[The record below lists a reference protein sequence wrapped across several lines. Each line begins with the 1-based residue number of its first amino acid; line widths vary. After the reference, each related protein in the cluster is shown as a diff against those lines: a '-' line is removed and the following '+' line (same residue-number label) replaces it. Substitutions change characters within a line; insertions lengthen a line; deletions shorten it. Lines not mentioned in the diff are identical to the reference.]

1 MNTRLGC
8 LTQAN
13 GLVGRC
19 LILMGPL
26 LVLFAGVLVTVLAI
40 VLLALEFAQS
50 ELRDA
55 RTRAREE
62 LVASRRSPMAPSAVD
77 LRPLLIEAVAAVGED
92 AARPIRLDLPNGY
105 LLVTADP
112 DRVQQ
117 VVHNLLSNARKYSP
131 LGGVVQLTVHAGKDM
146 LEVAITDQGLGIPAE
161 ALGHLFDP
169 YYRVAGE
176 ARRSIRG
183 TGLGLAMVKDSVEA
197 VGGQVGAE
205 SAGPGHG
212 SRFWFTLPRAPHV
225 RRVAANEP
233 ADSGAAHP
241 RSLRLL
247 AVDHDA
253 AVGSATRRLLRTDGH
268 EVVTARSAEEALDQ
282 LRARPFDVVISDLR
296 LSSGRDGWALAAEVR
311 RNWPR
316 VRFVVAMGGAGIDP
330 RAAGIAA
337 VLRKPYQPQELRIL
351 LTELGSP
358 VAEQAA

>member
-1 MNTRLGC
+1 
-8 LTQAN
+8 
-13 GLVGRC
+13 
-19 LILMGPL
+19 MGPL

-40 VLLALEFAQS
+40 ALLALEFAQS

-62 LVASRRSPMAPSAVD
+62 SVASHRSPIAPSAVD
-77 LRPLLIEAVAAVGED
+77 LRPLLIQAVAAIGED
-92 AARPIRLDLPNGY
+92 VARPIRLDLPDGY
-105 LLVTADP
+105 LLVTADS

-117 VVHNLLSNARKYSP
+117 VVHNLLSNARKCSP

-146 LEVAITDQGLGIPAE
+146 LEVAVTDQGLGIPTE
-161 ALGHLFDP
+161 ALGRLFDP

-183 TGLGLAMVKDSVEA
+183 TGLGLAMVKDSIEA

-212 SRFWFTLPRAPHV
+212 SRFWFTLPRAAHV

-233 ADSGAAHP
+233 ADSGAPHR

-247 AVDHDA
+247 TVDHDA
-253 AVGSATRRLLRTDGH
+253 AVGSATRGLLRTDGH
-268 EVVTARSAEEALDQ
+268 EVVTAQSAKEALDH
-282 LRARPFDVVISDLR
+282 LRAQPFDVVISDLG
-296 LSSGRDGWALAAEVR
+296 LGSGMDGWTLAAEVR
-311 RNWPR
+311 RTWPR
-316 VRFVVAMGGAGIDP
+316 VRFVVAGAAGVDP
-330 RAAGIAA
+330 RAARAAGIAA
-337 VLRKPYQPQELRIL
+337 VLHKPYRPQELRIL

-358 VAEQAA
+358 GAEQAA